1 MRAFRTALSSSHIRR
16 EIIMHRSFAAAASTR
31 ANSFR
36 LSVAVLA
43 LVLCGCG
50 ERAQESPATS
60 PSQPSVVAPAPDV
73 VGAAPSPEATTASA
87 AAPSAAAPATTAEL
101 PVLFEQL
108 EKPDYKAAYLTLF
121 TGAGA
126 TPGWMKEGG
135 TASPG
140 RVVTVGGTEYELYS
154 HCKPHDCGDN
164 MMYVLFSRDR
174 KHAWALAMESGKPRT
189 FGNPD
194 AALADFLKAQ
204 ACKDLAGA
212 C

>member
-1 MRAFRTALSSSHIRR
+1 MRRT
-16 EIIMHRSFAAAASTR
+16 FTTAASMR
-31 ANSFR
+31 ELSYV
-36 LSVAVLA
+36 SVAALA

-50 ERAQESPATS
+50 ERAQDSPATS

-73 VGAAPSPEATTASA
+73 VGAAPSPEARAEASA
-87 AAPSAAAPATTAEL
+87 APTSAAPAEL

-108 EKPDYKAAYLTLF
+108 EKPDYKATYLTLF
-121 TGAGA
+121 AGTA
-126 TPGWMKEGG
+126 STPAWVKEGG

-140 RVVTVGGTEYELYS
+140 RVVTIGGAEYELYS

-174 KHAWALAMESGKPRT
+174 KQAWALAMESGKPRT

-194 AALADFLKAQ
+194 AAMTAFLKAQ
-204 ACKDLAGA
+204 ACKDQVGA